1 MYEYRLGEVV
11 VSVSKH
17 IAIYNSLDHRHLDKH
32 DLVPNMSMYLIVC
45 LPTGYFLL
53 RLKSPYCS
61 DNPERSI
68 HVIIILPRGANATY
82 RPQGVEMGEDGS
94 CSKCNE

>member
-1 MYEYRLGEVV
+1 MCACQPG
-11 VSVSKH
+11 
-17 IAIYNSLDHRHLDKH
+17 
-32 DLVPNMSMYLIVC
+32 
-45 LPTGYFLL
+45 TFLL

-94 CSKCNE
+94 NSVTNNEKYKSTPQILQVR